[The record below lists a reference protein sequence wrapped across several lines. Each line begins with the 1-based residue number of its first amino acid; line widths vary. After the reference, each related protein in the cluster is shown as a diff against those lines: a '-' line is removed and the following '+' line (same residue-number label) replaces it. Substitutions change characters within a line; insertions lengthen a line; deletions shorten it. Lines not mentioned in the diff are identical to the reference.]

1 MLNELKGI
9 SPLIILFVNIS
20 LTFVLYLLIAS
31 RAFRR
36 LLFLQD
42 KNSAS
47 SGTGSDAT
55 AAAAA
60 AAVGGDPGFASPTAV
75 KRAHASGTLNEA
87 PDARMVL
94 KQSFVSQLRPSTLLG
109 YLVSCAPAQLPAPYE
124 VLGSS
129 AAGAGAASAVAGGAG
144 AIGTGG
150 GSGGG
155 GAAVGGL
162 SGSGS
167 VGNLSG
173 AAAGASAGP
182 VAVDAH
188 GGVSDLVRYIDILTD
203 VMLSQHVQSQ
213 QQQGRSQSNQ
223 QQTLSGF
230 NSVRSLY
237 AAHGEQWNS
246 IVNEKQCW
254 ALMQQA
260 LDIYFQRIT
269 VVDGA
274 QKQAMRLWYESIL
287 DVGSKL
293 F

>member
-1 MLNELKGI
+1 LC
-9 SPLIILFVNIS
+9 LF
-20 LTFVLYLLIAS
+20 IAS

-55 AAAAA
+55 A

-124 VLGSS
+124 VIGSG
-129 AAGAGAASAVAGGAG
+129 AAGAGAASAVAGAGAGAG

-150 GSGGG
+150 G
-155 GAAVGGL
+155 AAVGGL
-162 SGSGS
+162 AGSGS

-173 AAAGASAGP
+173 AAAGASAGAGA